1 MEKKAKQGIMWYSA
15 DLASFLFKCAWKTLF
30 LGFRAKILLL
40 CAEILPLLRFVQKY
54 YWPGTRG
61 SLDSRAGPFLGS
73 VKKYWFFGEIFT
85 SGLGLTP
92 RQQDLVNS
100 SSQLVGQEGGSR
112 EGPVL
117 CASAGALRG
126 GHQGGGGES
135 QGLDRL
141 SCPKLIWFVYF
152 SLSFLP
158 VHAVSDSI
166 KTCHIFTQ

>member
-30 LGFRAKILLL
+30 LGFRAEILLL

-85 SGLGLTP
+85 SAKLYVLLAPISISTLPLSSVKTRISFLQSCASRKFGFKLRTWIEIRTPISVLLYHHNIFWRPMVSVLLVGPRLRISSVTLTLGL
-92 RQQDLVNS
+92 
-100 SSQLVGQEGGSR
+100 
-112 EGPVL
+112 
-117 CASAGALRG
+117 A
-126 GHQGGGGES
+126 
-135 QGLDRL
+135 
-141 SCPKLIWFVYF
+141 
-152 SLSFLP
+152 
-158 VHAVSDSI
+158 
-166 KTCHIFTQ
+166 